1 MEDLNSDTSFIPSL
15 PLSLPSSASTSM
27 NLQSSSTDSNKLII
41 TTPLNADKTNEND
54 TDTDYDSDN
63 NISVVDKNNSK
74 SAMIS
79 SKTKRRAYL
88 VSEQREI
95 ISIYDSFV
103 NKTDAIKHIKSM
115 NGYHEIYERKIKR
128 WKSSNKI
135 MGKPISQEFENE
147 ILKECIQENSN
158 FLNNI
163 VKNKKFES
171 QRIKRNAMKIF
182 DREYFSHKFNQLI
195 QKWHYDNRTY
205 NLQFTS
211 KWIKG
216 FLKRLKDKLES
227 NSSLPSSP
235 SYLNTS
241 SSALSDSQH
250 TSSSLSIEHKYIL
263 KQSSTNAIDIN
274 TTVPGNIDTKVEP
287 VVDFIHNQ
295 RHNNHQEKQQQQH
308 FYHQQHQFGHYQ
320 SDRHPLDHHEHQH
333 QQHDHLVYQQPV
345 NQGNQHKQ
353 HVYHHK
359 DHLVYQQPV
368 NQGNQHKQHDY
379 HHKDHLVYQQPVN
392 QGNQHK
398 QHDYHHKDHLVYH
411 QPEHQGNQH
420 KQHDYHHKD
429 HLVYQQPEHQGNQ
442 HKLYDHHHNDHRI
455 YHQQSYRVH
464 QQELNDLFKRFE
476 DFDDSFVDILN
487 EL

>member
-1 MEDLNSDTSFIPSL
+1 
-15 PLSLPSSASTSM
+15 M
-27 NLQSSSTDSNKLII
+27 NFQCSSTDSNDLII
-41 TTPLNADKTNEND
+41 TTPLNADKTNDND

-63 NISVVDKNNSK
+63 DISVVDKNNSK
-74 SAMIS
+74 SIMIS

-95 ISIYDSFV
+95 INIYDSFV

-147 ILKECIQENSN
+147 ILKECIQENAN
-158 FLNNI
+158 FINNI
-163 VKNKKFES
+163 VMNKKLES
-171 QRIKRNAMKIF
+171 RRIKKNAMKIF
-182 DREYFSHKFNQLI
+182 DREYYSHKFNQLV

-241 SSALSDSQH
+241 SSALSDFQRN
-250 TSSSLSIEHKYIL
+250 TSSSLSIEHEYTL

-274 TTVPGNIDTKVEP
+274 TTVLGNINTKVEP
-287 VVDFIHNQ
+287 VVDFIHDQ
-295 RHNNHQEKQQQQH
+295 CHNNHQEKQRQLQFYQQQH
-308 FYHQQHQFGHYQ
+308 HFGH
-320 SDRHPLDHHEHQH
+320 HPLDHHEHQR
-333 QQHDHLVYQQPV
+333 QQHHHLAYHQPEH
-345 NQGNQHKQ
+345 QGNQHQ
-353 HVYHHK
+353 LHDYHHN
-359 DHLVYQQPV
+359 DHHDNRHLIYHQPEH
-368 NQGNQHKQHDY
+368 QGNQHQLHDYHHNDHHHNRHLVYHQPEHQGIKYQQHDY
-379 HHKDHLVYQQPVN
+379 HN
-392 QGNQHK
+392 N
-398 QHDYHHKDHLVYH
+398 HLVYH

-420 KQHDYHHKD
+420 KLH
-429 HLVYQQPEHQGNQ
+429 
-442 HKLYDHHHNDHRI
+442 DHHHNDHRI
-455 YHQQSYRVH
+455 HHQYGHRVH
-464 QQELNDLFKRFE
+464 QQELNELFKAFDD

>member
-1 MEDLNSDTSFIPSL
+1 
-15 PLSLPSSASTSM
+15 M
-27 NLQSSSTDSNKLII
+27 NFQCSSTDSNDLLI
-41 TTPLNADKTNEND
+41 TTPLNADKTND
-54 TDTDYDSDN
+54 TDTDYDSEND
-63 NISVVDKNNSK
+63 ISVVDKNSSK
-74 SAMIS
+74 SIMIS

-95 ISIYDSFV
+95 INIYDSFV

-147 ILKECIQENSN
+147 ILEECIQENAN
-158 FLNNI
+158 FINNI
-163 VKNKKFES
+163 VMNKKLES
-171 QRIKRNAMKIF
+171 RRIKKNAMKIF
-182 DREYFSHKFNQLI
+182 DREYYSHKFNQLI

-241 SSALSDSQH
+241 SSALSDFQRI
-250 TSSSLSIEHKYIL
+250 TSSSLSIEHEYTL

-274 TTVPGNIDTKVEP
+274 TTVLGN
-287 VVDFIHNQ
+287 FIHDQ
-295 RHNNHQEKQQQQH
+295 CHNNHQEKQRQLQIYQQQH
-308 FYHQQHQFGHYQ
+308 HFGHHQ
-320 SDRHPLDHHEHQH
+320 SDHHPQDHHEHQC
-333 QQHDHLVYQQPV
+333 QQHHHLAYHQPEH
-345 NQGNQHKQ
+345 QGNQHQ
-353 HVYHHK
+353 I
-359 DHLVYQQPV
+359 L
-368 NQGNQHKQHDY
+368 DY
-379 HHKDHLVYQQPVN
+379 HHNDHHYN
-392 QGNQHK
+392 R
-398 QHDYHHKDHLVYH
+398 HLVYH
-411 QPEHQGNQH
+411 QPEHQGNKYQ
-420 KQHDYHHKD
+420 QHDYHNN
-429 HLVYQQPEHQGNQ
+429 HLVYHQPEHEGNQ
-442 HKLYDHHHNDHRI
+442 LKLHDHHHSDHRI
-455 YHQQSYRVH
+455 HHQHGYRVH
-464 QQELNDLFKRFE
+464 QQELNELFKAFD

>member
-1 MEDLNSDTSFIPSL
+1 MDSDSSIPSL
-15 PLSLPSSASTSM
+15 PLSLPTSM
-27 NLQSSSTDSNKLII
+27 NFQSSSTDSNFLII

-74 SAMIS
+74 STMIS

-95 ISIYDSFV
+95 INIYDSFV

-158 FLNNI
+158 FINNI

-171 QRIKRNAMKIF
+171 RRIKKNAMKIF
-182 DREYFSHKFNQLI
+182 DREYYSHKFNQLI

-227 NSSLPSSP
+227 NSSLPLSP

-241 SSALSDSQH
+241 SSALSDFQH
-250 TSSSLSIEHKYIL
+250 YTSSSLSIEHEYIL

-274 TTVPGNIDTKVEP
+274 TIVPGNINTKVEP
-287 VVDFIHNQ
+287 VVDFIHDQ
-295 RHNNHQEKQQQQH
+295 RHNNHQEKQLQLQFYQQQH
-308 FYHQQHQFGHYQ
+308 HHFGHHQ
-320 SDRHPLDHHEHQH
+320 SDHHPLDHHEHQRQQ
-333 QQHDHLVYQQPV
+333 QQHLAYHQPEH
-345 NQGNQHKQ
+345 QGNQHQ
-353 HVYHHK
+353 LHDYHHN
-359 DHLVYQQPV
+359 DHHHNRHLVYHQPEH
-368 NQGNQHKQHDY
+368 QGNKYQQHDY
-379 HHKDHLVYQQPVN
+379 HN
-392 QGNQHK
+392 N
-398 QHDYHHKDHLVYH
+398 HLVYH

-420 KQHDYHHKD
+420 KLH
-429 HLVYQQPEHQGNQ
+429 
-442 HKLYDHHHNDHRI
+442 DHHHNDHRI
-455 YHQQSYRVH
+455 HHQNGYRVH
-464 QQELNDLFKRFE
+464 QQELNELFKAFD

>member
-1 MEDLNSDTSFIPSL
+1 MDSDTSITSL
-15 PLSLPSSASTSM
+15 PLSLPSTSTSM
-27 NLQSSSTDSNKLII
+27 NFQCSSTDSNDLLI
-41 TTPLNADKTNEND
+41 TTPLNADKTND

-63 NISVVDKNNSK
+63 DISVVDKNNSK
-74 SAMIS
+74 SIMIS

-95 ISIYDSFV
+95 INIYDSFV

-147 ILKECIQENSN
+147 ILEECIQENAN
-158 FLNNI
+158 FINNI
-163 VKNKKFES
+163 VMNKKLES
-171 QRIKRNAMKIF
+171 RRIKKNAMKIF
-182 DREYFSHKFNQLI
+182 DREYYSHKFNQLI

-241 SSALSDSQH
+241 SSALSDFQRN
-250 TSSSLSIEHKYIL
+250 TSSSLSIEHEYTL
-263 KQSSTNAIDIN
+263 KQQSSTNAIDIN
-274 TTVPGNIDTKVEP
+274 TTVLGNINTKVEP
-287 VVDFIHNQ
+287 VVDFIHDQ
-295 RHNNHQEKQQQQH
+295 CHNNHQENQRQLQFYQQQH
-308 FYHQQHQFGHYQ
+308 HFGHHQ
-320 SDRHPLDHHEHQH
+320 SDHHPLDHHEHQR
-333 QQHDHLVYQQPV
+333 QQHHHLAYHQPEH
-345 NQGNQHKQ
+345 QGNQHQ
-353 HVYHHK
+353 LHDYHHN
-359 DHLVYQQPV
+359 DHHHNRHLVYHQPEH
-368 NQGNQHKQHDY
+368 QGNKYQQHDY
-379 HHKDHLVYQQPVN
+379 HN
-392 QGNQHK
+392 N
-398 QHDYHHKDHLVYH
+398 HLVYH

-420 KQHDYHHKD
+420 KLH
-429 HLVYQQPEHQGNQ
+429 
-442 HKLYDHHHNDHRI
+442 DHHHNDHRI
-455 YHQQSYRVH
+455 HHQYGYRVH
-464 QQELNDLFKRFE
+464 QQELNELFKAFD

>member
-1 MEDLNSDTSFIPSL
+1 MADLNSTSFIPSL
-15 PLSLPSSASTSM
+15 PYLSLPSSTSTSM
-27 NLQSSSTDSNKLII
+27 NLQSSSTDSNDLI

-74 SAMIS
+74 STMIS

-95 ISIYDSFV
+95 INIYDSFV

-147 ILKECIQENSN
+147 ILEECIQENSN
-158 FLNNI
+158 FINNI

-171 QRIKRNAMKIF
+171 RRIKKNAMKIF
-182 DREYFSHKFNQLI
+182 DREYYSHKFNQLI

-241 SSALSDSQH
+241 SSALSDFQH
-250 TSSSLSIEHKYIL
+250 NNTSSSLSIEHEYIL
-263 KQSSTNAIDIN
+263 KQSSANAIDKN

-287 VVDFIHNQ
+287 VVDFIHDQ
-295 RHNNHQEKQQQQH
+295 RHNNHQEKQRQQH
-308 FYHQQHQFGHYQ
+308 FYQQQHQFGHNQ
-320 SDRHPLDHHEHQH
+320 SDHHPLDHYEHQRQQHDHLAYRQPEHQGNQHQLHDYHHNDHQHNIHLVYHQHEHQGNQH
-333 QQHDHLVYQQPV
+333 QQHD
-345 NQGNQHKQ
+345 
-353 HVYHHK
+353 YHH
-359 DHLVYQQPV
+359 
-368 NQGNQHKQHDY
+368 N
-379 HHKDHLVYQQPVN
+379 
-392 QGNQHK
+392 
-398 QHDYHHKDHLVYH
+398 DHLVYH
-411 QPEHQGNQH
+411 QPEHQGSQN
-420 KQHDYHHKD
+420 
-429 HLVYQQPEHQGNQ
+429 
-442 HKLYDHHHNDHRI
+442 KLHDHHHNDHRI
-455 YHQQSYRVH
+455 YHQHGYRVH
-464 QQELNDLFKRFE
+464 QQELNELFKAFD
-476 DFDDSFVDILN
+476 DFDDTFVDILN